1 MLLVV
6 KVSERA
12 IFLSIRGLASNESC
26 RHRANL
32 PPYPKGGWTMNLLL
46 LMLEVAASTLTL
58 ITAAL
63 KLISAAVRN
72 KKTQSDKD

>member
-1 MLLVV
+1 VV

-26 RHRANL
+26 RHHANL
-32 PPYPKGGWTMNLLL
+32 PPHLKGGWTMNLLL

-63 KLISAAVRN
+63 KLISAVVRN
-72 KKTQSDKD
+72 KKVSPDKD

>member
-1 MLLVV
+1 MLFMV

-26 RHRANL
+26 RHHANL
-32 PPYPKGGWTMNLLL
+32 PPYQKGGWMMELLPM
-46 LMLEVAASTLTL
+46 MLKVAASILNL

-63 KLISAAVRN
+63 KLVRN
-72 KKTQSDKD
+72 W